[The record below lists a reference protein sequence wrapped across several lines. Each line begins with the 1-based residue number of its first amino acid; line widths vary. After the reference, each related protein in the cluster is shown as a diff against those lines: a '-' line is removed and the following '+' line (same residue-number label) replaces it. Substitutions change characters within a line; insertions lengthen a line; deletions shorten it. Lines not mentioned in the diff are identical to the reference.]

1 MAETLEEPDYETVR
15 MYDGFEL
22 RKYGTSVE
30 ARVQRSGE
38 GATGDSTA
46 FRRVAGY
53 IFGANRT
60 GARYAMT
67 APVCRWSDGDGA
79 WLSFHMPAAHPLE
92 ELPPP
97 DDSGIMLG
105 MRDERM
111 VAVATFTGRTTAGR
125 MQKKEL
131 RLRHAIEQAG
141 YTVNGPPVL
150 AVYDNPWTTLPFK
163 RRNELHLVVQIDG

>member
-1 MAETLEEPDYETVR
+1 VAETLEEPEYETVR
-15 MYDGFEL
+15 VLDAFEL
-22 RKYGTSVE
+22 RKYTTSVE

-38 GATGDSTA
+38 GASEDSTA

-67 APVCRWSDGDGA
+67 APVSRWSDGDGA

-97 DDSGIMLG
+97 NDSGIMLG

-111 VAVATFTGRTTAGR
+111 VAVATFTGRTTASR
-125 MQKKEL
+125 LRKKEL
-131 RLRHAIEQAG
+131 RLRHGIEQAG

-163 RRNELHLVVQIDG
+163 RRNELHLEVQIDG